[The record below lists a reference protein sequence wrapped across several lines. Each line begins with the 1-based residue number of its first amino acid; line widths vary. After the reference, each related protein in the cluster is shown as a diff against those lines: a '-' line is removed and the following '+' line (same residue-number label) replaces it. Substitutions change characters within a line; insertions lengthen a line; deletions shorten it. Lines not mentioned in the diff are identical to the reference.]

1 MLKIEVFVWLT
12 VNCKKLSSFERLVF
26 FSRKREGSFIFC
38 KNKHI
43 VLELDSILYEG
54 KIDGTNYT

>member
-1 MLKIEVFVWLT
+1 MLKIEVFIWLT

-26 FSRKREGSFIFC
+26 FSHKREGPFIFC

-54 KIDGTNYT
+54 KIDGTNYS